1 MYRIE
6 EILRRQIGLDAT
18 SIGSSV
24 IERTLRS
31 RMKQHG
37 LKHAEDYSRLL
48 AESPEELS
56 ALVEAIVVTETW
68 FMRGREAFAAFADLA
83 INGWL
88 PRNPSGVMRVL
99 SLPCSSGEEPY
110 SMVMELLDAGMP
122 ADRFAVDAV
131 DISSNALARA
141 ENAIYGKNSFR
152 GKLLEFRDKYFVPV
166 KHSLSP
172 LQTTPLTHSVLGEG
186 GEGGR
191 GTHLEE
197 GYALSPDI
205 QRRVT
210 FQRDNLLRDG
220 FKPNVRYDFIFCRNL
235 LIYFDR
241 ATQGVALN
249 KIRTMLAPGG
259 VLFVGPAEMPIVT
272 EYGFENAKISH
283 AFASR
288 MVEVKSGNAET
299 KGQRSNAS
307 RPASNPGLPE
317 ATSWEMD
324 RAVSPL
330 FIARQLADAGQL
342 ADAEKLCRKHLE
354 ADDTCAEGYYLLGL
368 VKDAANDPEAITYYR
383 KAIYLEPN
391 HYEALVHA
399 ALWLEKNGDAIRA
412 EAFKRRA
419 ERQLKN
425 QNQGVPQI

>member
-152 GKLLEFRDKYFVPV
+152 GKQLEFRDKYFVQV
-166 KHSLSP
+166 
-172 LQTTPLTHSVLGEG
+172 ED
-186 GEGGR
+186 
-191 GTHLEE
+191 